1 MNQNT
6 KIKQNMS
13 SYNQCTFV
21 GNLTADPELRKI
33 GDKAT
38 PVLDG
43 SLAVNRVYKDKEGRK
58 VEDVDFIPFTSF
70 GKAAE
75 ILAKYLR
82 KGDSV
87 LLSGEMRQDKWED
100 KESGQKRSQ
109 LKLRVEN
116 FTLLNNKR
124 D

>member
-1 MNQNT
+1 
-6 KIKQNMS
+6 MS
-13 SYNQCTFV
+13 SFNQCTFV
-21 GNLTADPELRKI
+21 GNLTADPETRLI
-33 GDKAT
+33 GEKDT
-38 PVLDG
+38 TVFDG
-43 SLAVNRVYKDKEGRK
+43 SLAINRSYKDKEGRK
-58 VEDVDFIPFTSF
+58 VEDVDFIPFTAF

-75 ILAKYLR
+75 ILAKYLQ

-87 LLSGEMRQDKWED
+87 LLSGPMRQDKWED
-100 KESGQKRSQ
+100 KETGQKRSM

>member
-1 MNQNT
+1 
-6 KIKQNMS
+6 MS

-21 GNLTADPELRKI
+21 GNLTADPEIRKI
-33 GDKAT
+33 GEKQT
-38 PVLDG
+38 PILDG

-58 VEDVDFIPFTSF
+58 VEDVDFIPFSSF

-75 ILAKYLR
+75 ILSKYLR